1 MATRSINGIAI
12 AAALAL
18 LVSFGGVTTAQAPV
32 QTAELVKRGLG
43 PDDFPRITRLADDV
57 YAYEDVHVQA
67 KSRPTA

>member
-32 QTAELVKRGLG
+32 QTAELVKRGLVSC
-43 PDDFPRITRLADDV
+43 P
-57 YAYEDVHVQA
+57 
-67 KSRPTA
+67 